1 MQHIWNYDL
10 ILTAMQLATAFPFV
24 FSLVVGH
31 TVRQIATWK
40 LERGTSLGSLEQIMG
55 SVALGSTIITQFLLR
70 RPNILALL
78 LLATWSLSPI
88 GSQSSLQI
96 LTIGLKPVVS
106 NLTVPY
112 FNTDSPPGFA
122 EADFW
127 NGPSLN
133 ALFASSLMAPASIR
147 NSSMD
152 LWANTKIPDISRLS
166 NNRIL
171 SENSTG
177 WTNVPQTGDIPWSSV
192 LGIPFSGISKQG
204 NTTFLIETSYIA
216 LDCYDNITNTD
227 GFYNYTSLTSTLVQ
241 KAENGTLQN
250 GTFYATI
257 GPSDFNATNTEFGDD
272 FERTFSLALD
282 GFYEGGT
289 YGQVTEYINDTST
302 YEPRTLLYQ
311 TRWGGV
317 SAWCPITT
325 SYVESAVEC
334 VGTDCSVVAIR
345 PSQLH
350 HPNKNLTN
358 LGFISAFDEF
368 CYYLMMASASEL
380 HDATSTALELFIGDP
395 DLAPQAGL
403 IAPNISGISANDL
416 GSRLQQVL
424 NTYWFGSYD
433 PVSMMG
439 FLNLNMSGDTRP
451 LNLTLNSTAIHVVWN
466 EVYICHF
473 GWFFALLLATTTML
487 GAALV
492 GAFFSF
498 HIQGPDLMGY
508 CSTFLRDTP
517 YVSGVKAGSTMDGIE
532 RTRRE
537 AGMRVKLL
545 DVDPDNEVGYIAIA
559 EDVGRPGGSLVK
571 GRYYR

>member
-1 MQHIWNYDL
+1 
-10 ILTAMQLATAFPFV
+10 
-24 FSLVVGH
+24 
-31 TVRQIATWK
+31 
-40 LERGTSLGSLEQIMG
+40 MG

-70 RPNILALL
+70 KPNILALL

-96 LTIGLKPVVS
+96 LTIGLKPIIS

-166 NNRIL
+166 NNRTL

-192 LGIPFSGISKQG
+192 LGIPFSGIPKQG

-216 LDCYDNITNTD
+216 LDCYDNITNTN
-227 GFYNYTSLTSTLVQ
+227 GFYNYTSLTATLVQ

-257 GPSDFNATNTEFGDD
+257 GPSDFNATNTEFGDN

-325 SYVESAVEC
+325 CYVESAVEC

-403 IAPNISGISANDL
+403 IYPNISGISANDL
-416 GSRLQQVL
+416 GSRLQQVI

-466 EVYICHF
+466 EVYICRF

-498 HIQGPDLMGY
+498 RIQGPDLMGY
-508 CSTFLRDTP
+508 CSTLLRDTP
-517 YVSGVKAGSTMDGIE
+517 YVSGVKAGSTMDGME

-559 EDVGRPGGSLVK
+559 EDVGRPGGGLVK